1 MGWVCSRFAVPTK
14 AMLCVGRAGWDAAGP
29 RVFWQ
34 PAASQRDIR
43 GGVGLPQAESRVSL
57 AHWLCMAALRGVL

>member
-43 GGVGLPQAESRVSL
+43 GGVGLPQAES
-57 AHWLCMAALRGVL
+57 